1 MKMNNFLNIFKRND
15 AIHRQGLD
23 SSLSRLRE
31 IIHSDNVSIT
41 ADRIL
46 INASKAMHRRPFE
59 FTIPMVKEAIRIDI
73 QYFNNPVQWA
83 KDGKPF
89 LFYYDFDDYY
99 NDVYDYETIRH
110 GLYGI
115 SLRAYFP
122 GLDPDTWIV
131 PDAYNLMHRST
142 FAPLNFIML
151 LKQYE
156 EVE

>member
-1 MKMNNFLNIFKRND
+1 LN
-15 AIHRQGLD
+15 

-31 IIHSDNVSIT
+31 IIHSDNISII

-46 INASKAMHRRPFE
+46 INPANTMHRRPFD
-59 FTIPMVKEAIRIDI
+59 FTIPMLKEAIRIDI
-73 QYFNNPVQWA
+73 QYFNNPIQWA

-99 NDVYDYETIRH
+99 NDIYDYETMIH

-122 GLDPDTWIV
+122 SPDPDTWIV
-131 PDAYNLMHRST
+131 PDKYNLMHRT
-142 FAPLNFIML
+142 GVAPLSDIIAR
-151 LKQYE
+151 KQYE
-156 EVE
+156 QVE